1 MEAEQLEQLEFD
13 LGPTSISP
21 EYVVTKSN
29 ALIEMPL
36 NLDLQESRVIY
47 TLISLIQPDDED
59 FKTHF
64 VKVKEFADILD
75 LQEKNFYKK
84 IREVVTGLQRKTLV
98 IRENN
103 GESDLVVNWLSAS
116 RYHHRKGLVEL
127 EFSPQLKPYLLKLK
141 KDFTR
146 YKLANV
152 LVLKSKYSIR
162 MYELLKRYLN
172 FGKRRF
178 TLEQL
183 RNLLEI
189 DPGKLTHYGHLKQR
203 VLLKTQEELA
213 EKTDISFD
221 FEETKVGHK
230 VVAITCYIKPNHRKK
245 LLLKDPEIFEKDVTA
260 YSLLTR
266 FGVRKPVAEELI
278 QTFGEKRVKDNI
290 QYVYETKQEA
300 NIDNIS
306 GYMVKAI
313 REDFVH
319 NGAGYEDEDRFD
331 FDTSIPHLNAR
342 LRRLIEQHHEK
353 IDGAKKSEE
362 KKLRSDMAQDVVDE
376 IHRTLEIRRNRN
388 LRPLESEDFDQKY
401 VRELYEY
408 LLEHPYV

>member
-1 MEAEQLEQLEFD
+1 MSTEQLELDF
-13 LGPTSISP
+13 GPPTPISP
-21 EYVVTKSN
+21 EYIVTKSN
-29 ALIEMPL
+29 VLIETPL
-36 NLDLQESRVIY
+36 NLDLQESRIIY

-59 FKTHF
+59 FKTHHI
-64 VKVKEFADILD
+64 KVKEFADILD

-84 IREVVTGLQRKTLV
+84 IRDVVTGLQRKQLV

-178 TLEQL
+178 TIEQL

-189 DPGKLTHYGHLKQR
+189 EPDKLTHYGHMKQR

-230 VVAITCYIKPNHRKK
+230 VVAITCYIKQNHRKK
-245 LLLKDPEIFEKDVTA
+245 LLQKSAEVFESDVTA

-266 FGVRKPVAEELI
+266 FGVRKAVADELI
-278 QTFGEKRVKDNI
+278 ANFGEERVKANI

-306 GYMVKAI
+306 GYIVKAI
-313 REDFVH
+313 REDFVN
-319 NGAGYEDEDRFD
+319 NGAGYDDEDDFD
-331 FDTSIPHLNAR
+331 FETSIPQLNAR
-342 LRRLIEQHHEK
+342 LRRLIELHQEK
-353 IDGAKKSEE
+353 IEAGKKSDE
-362 KKLRSDMAQDVVDE
+362 KRLRSEMTQEIVDE
-376 IHRTLEIRRNRN
+376 IHRTLDLRRTRN
-388 LRPLESEDFDQKY
+388 LRPLESDDFEHPYARDI
-401 VRELYEY
+401 YEY
-408 LLEHPYV
+408 LLEHPYVV